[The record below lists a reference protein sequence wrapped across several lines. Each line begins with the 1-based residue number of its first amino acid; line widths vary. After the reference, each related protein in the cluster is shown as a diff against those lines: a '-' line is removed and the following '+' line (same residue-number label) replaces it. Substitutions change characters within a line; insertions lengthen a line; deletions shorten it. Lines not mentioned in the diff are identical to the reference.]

1 MVYGYCTS
9 VYFVVI
15 YVVIV
20 DCTTD
25 LTSQLPALDSVTN
38 CAIDSSCT
46 SVDCCMEVPKLS
58 ARPLNF
64 HLSLDNCDWKI
75 GYGMDSFVIQPT
87 VLYDFTFDQWNKF
100 WMRGVFRMK

>member
-1 MVYGYCTS
+1 MNMVQ
-9 VYFVVI
+9 VFFLEVI

-64 HLSLDNCDWKI
+64 HLSLDDCDWKI
-75 GYGMDSFVIQPT
+75 SYGMDTFVIKPT
-87 VLYDFTFDQWNKF
+87 VLYDFTFDQWNEF